1 MPYGINHGDSYNCRA
16 ALFSAFTLI
25 YDCRVRPGL
34 FHAGVDETRRP
45 PPLTP
50 LRHIDA
56 DAPQQGLVPQ
66 LAQRFAP
73 QTGKAHEA
81 FAVEGA

>member
-1 MPYGINHGDSYNCRA
+1 MQ
-16 ALFSAFTLI
+16 ALTGRDA
-25 YDCRVRPGL
+25 
-34 FHAGVDETRRP
+34 

>member
-1 MPYGINHGDSYNCRA
+1 MLVIKKLPTRMERGSVPYALNPSDSYSCHT
-16 ALFSAFTLI
+16 ALFSAFTLM

-45 PPLTP
+45 PLTP

-56 DAPQQGLVPQ
+56 DAP
-66 LAQRFAP
+66 
-73 QTGKAHEA
+73 
-81 FAVEGA
+81 